1 MSAARETHP
10 DHGLAR
16 QAGVLFI
23 GRVLAS
29 ISETIVPLLVVRTFS
44 KAESGVLFAILLVYT
59 TTSLVLTA
67 GFPDALMYFLPTR
80 SVADR
85 RAIAWRFGRGMLGL
99 GAAVA
104 ILFGLVGA
112 AGFLSPSL
120 ARAIASHLSGDGS
133 TPGVVDLRLILW
145 FGPYAIGDFP
155 SRLIPNLL
163 VVEGRARTAAMFGV
177 FKATGTA
184 LALIVPMA
192 LGAGLWAVIVSV
204 SAFGLITGGALVA
217 FLWALYKG
225 AESVEADVSYGQ
237 ILRFGL
243 PVGLTDVVSTLNNAL
258 DRYLILFSFSAA
270 TFALFQAGA
279 WQIPIVAMIP
289 YAVGTVF
296 APRYRQLLADGKSAE
311 AIAIWRS
318 SVEKVS
324 LLVVPLTTV
333 FIVGAEETMTLLF
346 TSSYVGAAAVFR
358 LYSVLTLGRVAAF
371 GSLIVAAGCPEYV
384 LWAAVLS
391 FVSNILISV
400 PALWMLGFVGPAL
413 GTTLAFIPTA
423 ILYTWF
429 IARAT
434 RVPLGRVF
442 PIAAYG
448 RILVLASVA
457 GALATLWK
465 HHVALSPAAALISEG
480 AIVLAAF
487 ALLGTATGVITR
499 DDWRFLL
506 SWIPEGR
513 TRRGA
518 IG

>member
-1 MSAARETHP
+1 
-10 DHGLAR
+10 
-16 QAGVLFI
+16 
-23 GRVLAS
+23 
-29 ISETIVPLLVVRTFS
+29 
-44 KAESGVLFAILLVYT
+44 
-59 TTSLVLTA
+59 
-67 GFPDALMYFLPTR
+67 
-80 SVADR
+80 
-85 RAIAWRFGRGMLGL
+85 
-99 GAAVA
+99 
-104 ILFGLVGA
+104 
-112 AGFLSPSL
+112 
-120 ARAIASHLSGDGS
+120 
-133 TPGVVDLRLILW
+133 
-145 FGPYAIGDFP
+145 
-155 SRLIPNLL
+155 
-163 VVEGRARTAAMFGV
+163 
-177 FKATGTA
+177 
-184 LALIVPMA
+184 
-192 LGAGLWAVIVSV
+192 VS
-204 SAFGLITGGALVA
+204 
-217 FLWALYKG
+217 
-225 AESVEADVSYGQ
+225 
-237 ILRFGL
+237 
-243 PVGLTDVVSTLNNAL
+243 LTDVVSTLNNAL
-258 DRYLILFSFSAA
+258 DRYLILFWFSAA
-270 TFALFQAGA
+270 TFAVFQAGA

-434 RVPLGRVF
+434 RMPIGRVF

-513 TRRGA
+513 TRRGV